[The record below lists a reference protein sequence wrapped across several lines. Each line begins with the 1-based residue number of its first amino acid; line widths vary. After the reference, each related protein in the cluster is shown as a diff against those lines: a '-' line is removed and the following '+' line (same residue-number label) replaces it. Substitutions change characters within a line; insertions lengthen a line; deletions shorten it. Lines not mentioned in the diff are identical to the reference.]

1 MSERKYTKN
10 HEWISEH
17 ESNFHVGISE
27 HAQNE
32 LGDIT
37 FVELP
42 QIGAEFK
49 QGSVFATIESV
60 KAVGEVYAPVDMKI
74 VGINENLES
83 NPALVNSSAQ
93 LDGWLVAVE
102 AIVPEQL
109 NGLMSAGAYIA
120 FISASH

>member
-1 MSERKYTKN
+1 MSDRKYTKN

-17 ESNFHVGISE
+17 EGNYRVGISE

-37 FVELP
+37 FVDMPAVGSEY
-42 QIGAEFK
+42 K
-49 QGSVFATIESV
+49 QGDVFTTIESV

-74 VGINENLES
+74 VGVNEKLAD

-93 LDGWLVAVE
+93 LEGWLVEVE
-102 AIVPEQL
+102 ITNSAQL
-109 NGLMSAGAYIA
+109 NDLMSSGAYIA
-120 FISASH
+120 FISSGH